1 VSWARGGSK
10 TSPVRETEV
19 KGGASASADD
29 PSEQNE
35 ENRRTLGMLHEHVRS
50 GDSDEGEL
58 DEAVVDTVSTHLLSD
73 VSDVDP
79 GQEHERSDPSRRAP
93 SDS

>member
-1 VSWARGGSK
+1 
-10 TSPVRETEV
+10 
-19 KGGASASADD
+19 
-29 PSEQNE
+29 
-35 ENRRTLGMLHEHVRS
+35 VRS

-79 GQEHERSDPSRRAP
+79 GQEHERSDPSERAP